1 LAGDLATL
9 GASKLES
16 LFIGIAVIVLTFG
29 VGMLGLR
36 VQTWLD
42 EHNSI
47 EKSRDM
53 IGSVVGL
60 LSLLLALVLGT
71 LIGNTYY
78 FSTGQQAQLQS
89 MMSSIILMDK
99 SLSEF
104 GPEAKPLRDGMKT
117 ALQHIYDDVWIKG
130 NVDPGQLS
138 VAAAMDAHAPFEKA
152 LAGLGAIEGKSP
164 EQKAALA
171 SAQAKNAAFMSTRIM
186 MSLQLATPFSEA
198 LLVIVIIWA
207 MLLFFGYGLLSRHN
221 MTTVVALA
229 FGSLCVSFAIFIIVE
244 LAQPYS
250 GLFRISPAALVQTI
264 QAIDR

>member
-1 LAGDLATL
+1 M
-9 GASKLES
+9 ES
-16 LFIGIAVIVLTFG
+16 SFIAIAVAAMTFV
-29 VGMLGLR
+29 VGLLGLR

-42 EHNSI
+42 EHNSV

-78 FSTGQQAQLQS
+78 FSTGQQAQLQT
-89 MMSSIILMDK
+89 MMSATVLMDK
-99 SLSEF
+99 SLNEF
-104 GPEAKPLRDGMKT
+104 GPEAKPLRDAMKGG
-117 ALQHIYDDVWIKG
+117 LQRIYEDVWING
-130 NVDPGQLS
+130 NVDREQLT
-138 VAAAMDAHAPFEKA
+138 VAAAMDAMLPFEKA
-152 LAGLGAIEGKSP
+152 LDKLSALDGKSP

-171 SAQAKNAAFMSTRIM
+171 SAQAKYAAFMSTRIM
-186 MSLQLATPFSEA
+186 MTLQLAVPFAKA
-198 LLVIVIIWA
+198 LLVVVVVWA

-221 MTTVVALA
+221 TTTVVALA
-229 FGSLCVSFAIFIIVE
+229 FGSICVSFAIFIIVE
-244 LAQPYS
+244 LGEPYA